1 MRYVNM
7 TSLTLSFND
16 VNFSPVQQDGQIW
29 LTASELAKALGYA
42 KSDAISQVYERN
54 QDEFN
59 SSMTTIISVK
69 SNESVETLNLSASKK
84 TRNLVKTVRI
94 FSLRGC
100 HLIAM
105 FSKTVIAKQFRK
117 WVLDVLD
124 KEVANPQSTK
134 NDRVPL
140 KNAVNMLVAKSK
152 FLNYSDAYALVHH
165 RFNIKHLDELT
176 IDQLP
181 KAIEY
186 VHQLIGEYIPKVGH
200 IDPELKAFEL
210 LASDTTNK
218 INNWIWSLQAEIERL
233 KGNIP
238 SYPEFDREA
247 ITRAVVSRMAS
258 MSRMLLTIDIATN
271 KPQVQFIPNNSWILD
286 DESIAKIIGDRE
298 GPKKEVLPDIVQ
310 AAMKRL
316 IK

>member
-1 MRYVNM
+1 M

-186 VHQLIGEYIPKVGH
+186 VHQLIGEYIPKVEH

>member
-1 MRYVNM
+1 MTT
-7 TSLTLSFND
+7 TSLQQITVPFHNAELFLVEHNGQPYTPLRQIVQGMGLDWASQFTKIKQKFASCVVEITMQILGDDQARSHTCIPVRKLPAWLYSVNPNKVKPELRDTVIKYQEECDD
-16 VNFSPVQQDGQIW
+16 VLWDYW
-29 LTASELAKALGYA
+29 TKGYA
-42 KSDAISQVYERN
+42 V
-54 QDEFN
+54 
-59 SSMTTIISVK
+59 
-69 SNESVETLNLSASKK
+69 
-84 TRNLVKTVRI
+84 
-94 FSLRGC
+94 
-100 HLIAM
+100 
-105 FSKTVIAKQFRK
+105 
-117 WVLDVLD
+117 
-124 KEVANPQSTK
+124 NPRSTK

-186 VHQLIGEYIPKVGH
+186 VHQLIGEYIPKVEYK
-200 IDPELKAFEL
+200 DPELKAFEL

-238 SYPEFDREA
+238 RYPEFDREA